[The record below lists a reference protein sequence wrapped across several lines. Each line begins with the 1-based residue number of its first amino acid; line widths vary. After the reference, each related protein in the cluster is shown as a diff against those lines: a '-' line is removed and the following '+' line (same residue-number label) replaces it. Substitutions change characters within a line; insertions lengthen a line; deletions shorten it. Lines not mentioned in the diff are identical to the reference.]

1 MFSVC
6 NYFSKFAA
14 DKNDTTMSGKVLI
27 FSAPSGSGKSTIV
40 NHILG
45 LHPEIEFSVS
55 ATSRP
60 PRGTEQD
67 GVEYLFYSAD
77 VFRLM
82 VRDGKFVEFEE
93 VYEDRFYGTL
103 KSEVN
108 RIWAK
113 GHVIVFDVDVKG
125 GVSLK
130 KYFGDSALSVF
141 IQAPSVEE
149 LRRRLIARATDTPE
163 AIEERVAKAAEEMT
177 YAPKFDRVLINDNLE
192 TAYRE
197 AETMVNDFL
206 SL

>member
-1 MFSVC
+1 
-6 NYFSKFAA
+6 
-14 DKNDTTMSGKVLI
+14 MSGKVLI
-27 FSAPSGSGKSTIV
+27 FSAPSGSGKSTVV

-67 GVEYLFYSAD
+67 GVEYLYYSAD
-77 VFRLM
+77 IFRALI
-82 VRDGKFVEFEE
+82 RDDKFVEYEE
-93 VYEDRFYGTL
+93 VYPDRFYGTL

-113 GHVIVFDVDVKG
+113 GHVIIFDVDVKG

-130 KYFGDSALSVF
+130 KYFGDKALSVF

-149 LRRRLIARATDTPE
+149 LRRRLIGRGTDPMD
-163 AIEERVAKAAEEMT
+163 AIEQRVAKAAEEMT
-177 YAPKFDRVLINDNLE
+177 YAPKFDRILVNDKLE
-192 TAYRE
+192 QALAE
-197 AETMVNDFL
+197 AENMVDDFL
-206 SL
+206 KK